1 MSAITLPA
9 HVKMCVPTQKALTN
23 ALAVAVVNMLQ
34 RMAAVQVIHQLLWS
48 LLRLLYTNYRC
59 RRVCHTRTVSAYMS

>member
-9 HVKMCVPTQKALTN
+9 HVKMCVPTQLVLTN

-34 RMAAVQVIHQLLWS
+34 RMAVVQVIHQLLW
-48 LLRLLYTNYRC
+48 
-59 RRVCHTRTVSAYMS
+59 